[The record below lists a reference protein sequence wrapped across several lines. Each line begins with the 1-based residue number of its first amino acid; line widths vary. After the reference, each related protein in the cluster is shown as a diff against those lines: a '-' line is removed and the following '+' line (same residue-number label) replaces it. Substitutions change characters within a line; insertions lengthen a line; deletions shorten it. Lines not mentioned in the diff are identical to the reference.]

1 MRARS
6 INNGL
11 SRRDERELSNDL
23 EEAAVK
29 STSSRRP
36 LSEEGENSPRKWIA
50 MLCLGI
56 FVGVFLSSSIHANR
70 HASVRKPIQKL
81 HRSIKIAYRA
91 HNIARKEYLK
101 SYREAYLESILAG
114 NAPSSSSPSPEL
126 DGNIA
131 DLEKPFLVASS
142 MEKVD
147 VNDNIKLLEF
157 KTLEN
162 GKHVCLPLIDE
173 ENSDLVIEVDSAD
186 GSGSLISKGDCE
198 WFNELI
204 KVGTEAAITPS
215 SCVPDGFI
223 FATLSNEVNWKMLE
237 FGLHNVK
244 SETCFLDRIVVL
256 CLDDETMVNC
266 KSTGYKHCV
275 RYIKSFVKSRYNEGD
290 FVKINWMK
298 EKMRLAF
305 LGVANL
311 SLFTFDSDIIFF
323 KVPDLAKVVAS
334 NRSAE
339 LFYQWEKV
347 DYEAL
352 YSNPSYD
359 EDHEESI
366 LHEGFNGGQIL
377 SLPTPD
383 VINGTMEALRN
394 GNKPG
399 GGTGTQNK
407 IFDGFNSAGVK
418 SAGLSYM
425 YASNWLCQDQK
436 KCLYETNSQNWINY
450 HATCVLADY
459 KWGVLKKAQEA
470 WESLRQSSQQE
481 GSAIVIDDR
490 GGNNNS
496 PAAVGEDDKAGASN
510 VAVSNG
516 SEIVFKTLENG
527 KKICP
532 PLIDE
537 EFSALVV
544 EEGNDVSGVLT
555 SKAECE
561 WFNQFTKVGLEA
573 SKMPSTCVPDGH
585 VFATLSNDHM
595 WEMSVYGL
603 QNIRDKNCFT
613 DRLVILCLDDV
624 SFSKC
629 EAAGFKHCVKYFK
642 TLGSSDFMRDD
653 YRQIVWLK
661 PKMALALMNAKLAV
675 FTLDSD
681 ILFFQVPDLT
691 EIKELHPE
699 AELHYQ
705 WEIVDY
711 EALYKMENPNEDF
724 EQSVRHDGY
733 NSGQVLW
740 MPTENVIQ
748 GTLRALLRGKEGG
761 DGSGLEQEHTRAGMK
776 DAGVKT
782 AGLSFRYAA
791 NHQCATRGVCEVY
804 NESQNWVSY
813 HATWVV
819 GLEKKME
826 VLKKAEEAW
835 LQLRSGGESQSSATE
850 GATTEG
856 ATTEGDKINDSS
868 RAQCA
873 KPLKAQ
879 NAGFGNTFLGM
890 TEGMK
895 NELDAAHGN
904 PGSSGGLLYC
914 SAWEPLHWESDESY
928 LSFWNTVSSNG
939 KLKERLITA
948 AELDK
953 QCAFDPKTGNESI
966 EQDVQKIA
974 ALHFRCSDV
983 PISYAQDYPMGPPEY
998 SSFIGKKFRE
1008 WGMKRVV
1015 PLLCTDHHVQGTIK
1029 EERKKQCEELFNLHL
1044 SIVKREMTINSDGS
1058 ENVVH
1063 FDDITCLSE
1072 KTTLMAIRDLG
1083 ASAIL
1088 VPSSFTFPAG
1098 LARED
1103 GSKFIM
1109 PHFGVQGVSPADVLL
1124 QSKLNDEIIQRMQ
1137 SVADAMPV
1145 TVFCPR
1151 CGNDIEDTPEGAT
1164 EWNIDVWKPLLEK
1177 YAKN

>member
-1 MRARS
+1 MRLRAV
-6 INNGL
+6 NNGQI
-11 SRRDERELSNDL
+11 SQDVRELGSDVEHAAIKSSSVSIGRSNDT
-23 EEAAVK
+23 A
-29 STSSRRP
+29 
-36 LSEEGENSPRKWIA
+36 NRKWNWIA
-50 MLCLGI
+50 LLCVGI
-56 FVGVFLSSSIHANR
+56 FVGAFLSSSIHDNR
-70 HASVRKPIQKL
+70 HAIIKKPIQRL
-81 HRSIKIAYRA
+81 NENVRSAYRA
-91 HNIARKEYLK
+91 HNIAKKEYLK

-114 NAPSSSSPSPEL
+114 NAPSSSLPSPEL
-126 DGNIA
+126 DGEMA
-131 DLEKPFLVASS
+131 DLEKASS
-142 MEKVD
+142 MIKVD
-147 VNDNIKLLEF
+147 INENIEQLEF

-173 ENSDLVIEVDSAD
+173 ENSDLVVEVDTGD
-186 GSGSLISKGDCE
+186 RSGSLISKGDCE

-204 KVGTEAAITPS
+204 KVGTEAAKKPS

-223 FATLSNEVNWKMLE
+223 FATLSNDVDWKMLE

-244 SETCFLDRIVVL
+244 SETCFLDRIIVL
-256 CLDDETMVNC
+256 CLDDKTAENC
-266 KSTGYKHCV
+266 KSAGYKHCV
-275 RYIKSFVKSRYNEGD
+275 KYIESFGKSRFNEGD
-290 FVKINWMK
+290 FGKINWMK

-305 LGVANL
+305 LGAANL

-339 LFYQWEKV
+339 LFHQWEKV

-377 SLPTPD
+377 SLPTPN
-383 VINGTMEALRN
+383 VIKGTMQALRN
-394 GNKPG
+394 GIKPG
-399 GGTGTQNK
+399 EKRTQNK
-407 IFDGFNSAGVK
+407 IRDGFNSVGVK

-425 YASNWLCQDQK
+425 YASNWLCEERK

-450 HATCVLADY
+450 HATWVLAQ
-459 KWGVLKKAQEA
+459 KKMGVLKKAQQG
-470 WESLRQSSQQE
+470 WESLRQLSQQE
-481 GSAIVIDDR
+481 RTAIAAGDR
-490 GGNNNS
+490 NGNNNS
-496 PAAVGEDDKAGASN
+496 PAAIGEDDEAGASN

-527 KKICP
+527 KKVCA

-544 EEGNDVSGVLT
+544 EEGNDISGVLT

-561 WFNQFTKVGLEA
+561 WFNQLTKVGLAA
-573 SKMPSTCVPDGH
+573 SKMPSTCVPNDH
-585 VFATLSNDHM
+585 VFATLTNDHM
-595 WEMSVYGL
+595 WEMSMYGL
-603 QNIRDKNCFT
+603 QHIRDKKCFT
-613 DRLVILCLDDV
+613 DRLVILCLDDA

-629 EAAGFKHCVKYFK
+629 QSNGFEHCVKYVK
-642 TLGSSDFMRDD
+642 TLGSSNFMQND

-661 PKMALALMNAKLAV
+661 PKMALALMNARLTV

-691 EIKELHPE
+691 KVKELHPE

-724 EQSVRHDGY
+724 EQSVRHEGY

-740 MPTENVIQ
+740 MPTANVIR

-761 DGSGLEQEHTRAGMK
+761 AGDKLEQEHTRDGMK

-791 NHQCATRGVCEVY
+791 NHQCSTRNICEVY
-804 NESQNWVSY
+804 NKSQNWVSY
-813 HATWVV
+813 HATWLQ
-819 GLEKKME
+819 GLESKMGILRK
-826 VLKKAEEAW
+826 VEEAW
-835 LQLRSGGESQSSATE
+835 SKLTRSGAATSDVSDISADFKEATSSAQCLKSLKR
-850 GATTEG
+850 
-856 ATTEGDKINDSS
+856 GDHD
-868 RAQCA
+868 AY
-873 KPLKAQ
+873 
-879 NAGFGNTFLGM
+879 GFGNEFLASDM
-890 TEGMK
+890 A
-895 NELDAAHGN
+895 NEIKATDGN
-904 PGSSGGLLYC
+904 PGPSSEGCPKKPFC
-914 SAWEPLHWESDESY
+914 SAWEPFHWKSDDSY
-928 LSFWNTVSSNG
+928 LSFWNKVSSNG
-939 KLKERLITA
+939 KLQENLIA
-948 AELDK
+948 AADLDE
-953 QCAFDPKTGNESI
+953 QCAFDPKTGNVSI

-983 PISYAQDYPMGPPEY
+983 PIVYAKDYPMAPPEY

-1008 WGMKRVV
+1008 WGIKRVV
-1015 PLLCTDHHVQGTIK
+1015 PILCSDHQVHATIK

-1044 SIVKREMTINSDGS
+1044 SIVKREMTINSDGN

-1088 VPSSFTFPAG
+1088 VPSSFAFPAG
-1098 LARED
+1098 LARID

-1124 QSKLNDEIIQRMQ
+1124 QSKLNAEIIQRMQ